1 LTCLV
6 VLFAALRVLPV
17 LLHHGCAGERPL
29 GVYALYDERHN
40 LQYVGYS
47 RNMVLAVKVRG
58 RGRGRGG
65 WGGGVCNPGGG
76 GWSWVGRSK
85 VKGGVVIKMGKG
97 SCRVQGHPHMPC
109 STNVIMIMYTSLM
122 PLAPPSPAGSPGV
135 YG

>member
-76 GWSWVGRSK
+76 GGFATR
-85 VKGGVVIKMGKG
+85 GGGMRGALVSRMGKV
-97 SCRVQGHPHMPC
+97 SDFLRWM
-109 STNVIMIMYTSLM
+109 
-122 PLAPPSPAGSPGV
+122 
-135 YG
+135 